1 MKQVL
6 QTIKYRFTALLL
18 AVLMLSSSVVLPVEA
33 EGLLSADNFDV
44 EQTGLLTGQQPQ
56 KEPAE
61 PQPVLQNLTE
71 DTPPAEPQR
80 TLICQITE
88 HTHEDGQCW
97 QYLPVCGMEEGELHV
112 HEDACLEP
120 QLVCKLPVQEAHA
133 HVDACYG
140 ISETV
145 NCGKPET
152 EAHQHSAE
160 NGCYTA
166 RQVLDCSEQL
176 EAHTHSE
183 TCTVIDKNLICQLST
198 EPHVHSDSCFK
209 TTRTDI
215 CTLPETQEHK
225 HSDGCL
231 SEPVQICENTDPA
244 HVHEA
249 ACYTSDV
256 ICGLEETE
264 GHSHQAGVC
273 YTETTE
279 TVCGK
284 NEGDAHV
291 HAEECYS
298 STERYTCGLK
308 VSEGHTH
315 GETCYKTQ
323 EELTCKK
330 PVSEG
335 HVHTDQCKYGL
346 ICGKAVTEGHQH
358 NDACYA
364 PACDLPTDVPH
375 KHEDACYGEEK
386 TLICQRTEHVHGD
399 KCYQSAPPAADALS
413 DRVLDALQRYVTV
426 SGSLPADVELTATVY
441 GIDAYDSLK
450 NQIVDYL
457 REGEQV
463 AFGYDISLIRSVDG
477 VEEIYQPEDEVTVT
491 VKVPASLLKQ
501 LGYDSVEALAE
512 YLNLYH
518 VHEDVVEPLTF
529 VADDT
534 TGTLSF
540 VVERFSDIIG
550 TVAPASAADLY
561 TALMGAT
568 TSDVFQYTLTNAAE
582 ADARGLTSEQI
593 NELLDQANALGA
605 DDATETI
612 LVDLRDQ
619 GIWKGYFADGYKVLT
634 EQGGKLTAG
643 NYRLSRN
650 LKMSQPDGANYDFVT
665 TGKVTIDLNGYVLE
679 GSGKGCLIDNDGKL
693 TIQDSRPDT
702 GPHYFR
708 KTTAASKQ
716 PWEYVKSSD
725 TTDCVTVYGG
735 ILTGGRDKTAYN
747 AGSGGGGA
755 IRMPSVGANNTSYIF
770 TLESGTIIGNS
781 STRCGGA
788 VYGGVSYMK
797 GGNVMGN
804 YGARYTGGFSLSGKF
819 ELSGGYI
826 GQNNSNPDDKYN
838 TTTNEQEFYDNAQVI
853 IGGSSQFTMKAGK
866 IDGNVST
873 VSYTNNKTFLDFYF
887 SGGEINGDFRL
898 LNELEAFISG
908 GTINGSIFMY
918 QGTCNVSGTAVIENG
933 EREEGGGVCI
943 RSGTFNMSG
952 GTIRNSKATDGG
964 AVYIGM
970 KAIPKNMKE
979 VTAVFNMTGGTI
991 QNCQADRNG
1000 GAVYMEVLEKEG
1012 VTTTISFSI
1021 SDGVISGNKASED
1034 GGAIYLAGG
1043 ELNVSGGSIQNNTAD
1058 QNGGGLYLD
1067 GGDFT
1072 MTDGSITRNT
1082 AADNGGG
1089 GYVSAGNVTIVDGTV
1104 SYNTAGTDGGGF
1116 YVSSDETA
1124 VEVVMLSGDLQ
1135 NNKAARN
1142 GGGMAVVSN
1151 SDQDILVEI
1160 GCLMDHSA
1168 DDFPYSGEKY
1178 QEYVPHQHK
1187 DCPVVA
1193 ENRAEKDGGGFYL
1206 SSSKS
1211 NLYFYCIEE
1220 KGNVSENN
1228 TDCYSMDVEGGKV
1241 EIGDKEYH
1249 NCHRHDSDDTPRGK
1263 VSFESTIL
1271 VTGGQVDIY
1280 GDMDNPYFKDEIT
1293 VDIQPGTGSCYVD
1306 HRRSDG
1312 DLRYKVHYVE
1322 NFLVDG
1328 ERTGLY
1334 IAEQYEAVNNVCN
1347 VDIAGSTFNRPG
1359 YKIVG
1364 WNTLSEPTAG
1374 NPGNEYEAGSTYDLC
1389 RLTEEDGMGISQS
1402 SCGESCCSG
1411 TYSDSKLLKLYAQWE
1426 RKGYVIRFEKNQP
1439 EGAAVSGTM
1448 EDMACTQGADNPLP
1462 PNQFKCAGYVFLGWS
1477 QDREATVAKYMDGR
1491 NVYDITDEDSVMVRL
1506 YAVWKPCDHPEHELK
1521 YQAEDAV
1528 LTQYCPLCMGETRY
1542 GHKAEAELDADT
1554 VVYDGHEHG
1563 AELWVENNWIGANP
1577 TVNYVKTYDAKW
1589 DAADADHVYQT
1600 WGTPGTTEVPVHA
1613 GDYTAS
1619 IAAGGAVAKTE
1630 YQILRDK
1637 WPTPSVPQYTY
1648 ADGKI
1653 TITDPTGETYEYRS
1667 RCLLLPQD
1675 DPVLWQDEP
1684 SFNITTYN
1692 TYYYF
1697 YVRQR
1702 EDRDHEASNENE
1714 STIYLSQSAASI
1726 VYFHYGEGISVENA
1740 SVAGAGNFAF
1750 KTGPMD
1756 GWHKRDWSVKIT
1768 KGTEDGET
1776 ATYTQDAGTDRYTL
1790 TSLGEAK
1797 AFHVTIQGVARNAV
1811 ITATA
1816 ENGQIFDTIR
1826 DETLDISRDS
1836 AFTVEYSVTN
1846 YRPDE
1851 YSAQMLTFSGPLPE
1865 NTRIIL
1871 MTTDSEGNHQ
1881 YWYHTGAVADSLNLT
1896 AFRKM
1901 GDQQVV
1907 PFSYPTAGAEEQS
1920 YRYRFMVDFSQTQAG
1935 VSGEKL
1941 TMSLELTPNTGYP
1954 AVSCGEDA
1962 ALQNAAVFTM
1972 TANQPSGQLTLQY
1985 QASAGHASIWENRK
1999 PALVLS
2005 LSGSGANAPQL
2016 PPDVKLTVTN
2026 GDEEIDYPLRD
2037 GCRFIVPMDRLNDFA
2052 QVQTL
2057 QLALKSALFDRDQTV
2072 AFTADW
2078 YVSDSMSD
2086 TAPMAGDVE
2095 ASASISLSAQ
2105 KTAAPSVRIDS
2116 SQRIC
2121 RQGENLSAKVT
2132 VQNIPDDWT
2141 LTARLLRAQTD
2152 AGGKTVYVD
2161 TAYKQTL
2168 TTSMNLLTKDYT
2180 FALTGQD
2187 AGNFCL
2193 QIVGTMG
2200 SGGNQVNLLEARHY
2214 FILEAA
2220 DNTVSANAAQ

>member
-1 MKQVL
+1 MGVGGGVHFEVAISKVSTVVRPFYDL
-6 QTIKYRFTALLL
+6 YAYVDGASIHDNRADNGGGIAMEVAYDYECG
-18 AVLMLSSSVVLPVEA
+18 VYIYEGSSVYNNEA
-33 EGLLSADNFDV
+33 QNGGGVYIASQTVYAGNEGFHIEGGSIYDN
-44 EQTGLLTGQQPQ
+44 
-56 KEPAE
+56 
-61 PQPVLQNLTE
+61 
-71 DTPPAEPQR
+71 
-80 TLICQITE
+80 
-88 HTHEDGQCW
+88 
-97 QYLPVCGMEEGELHV
+97 
-112 HEDACLEP
+112 
-120 QLVCKLPVQEAHA
+120 
-133 HVDACYG
+133 
-140 ISETV
+140 
-145 NCGKPET
+145 
-152 EAHQHSAE
+152 SAE
-160 NGCYTA
+160 
-166 RQVLDCSEQL
+166 
-176 EAHTHSE
+176 
-183 TCTVIDKNLICQLST
+183 
-198 EPHVHSDSCFK
+198 
-209 TTRTDI
+209 
-215 CTLPETQEHK
+215 
-225 HSDGCL
+225 
-231 SEPVQICENTDPA
+231 
-244 HVHEA
+244 
-249 ACYTSDV
+249 
-256 ICGLEETE
+256 
-264 GHSHQAGVC
+264 
-273 YTETTE
+273 
-279 TVCGK
+279 
-284 NEGDAHV
+284 
-291 HAEECYS
+291 
-298 STERYTCGLK
+298 
-308 VSEGHTH
+308 
-315 GETCYKTQ
+315 
-323 EELTCKK
+323 
-330 PVSEG
+330 
-335 HVHTDQCKYGL
+335 
-346 ICGKAVTEGHQH
+346 
-358 NDACYA
+358 
-364 PACDLPTDVPH
+364 
-375 KHEDACYGEEK
+375 
-386 TLICQRTEHVHGD
+386 
-399 KCYQSAPPAADALS
+399 QS
-413 DRVLDALQRYVTV
+413 
-426 SGSLPADVELTATVY
+426 
-441 GIDAYDSLK
+441 
-450 NQIVDYL
+450 
-457 REGEQV
+457 
-463 AFGYDISLIRSVDG
+463 
-477 VEEIYQPEDEVTVT
+477 
-491 VKVPASLLKQ
+491 
-501 LGYDSVEALAE
+501 
-512 YLNLYH
+512 
-518 VHEDVVEPLTF
+518 
-529 VADDT
+529 
-534 TGTLSF
+534 
-540 VVERFSDIIG
+540 
-550 TVAPASAADLY
+550 
-561 TALMGAT
+561 
-568 TSDVFQYTLTNAAE
+568 
-582 ADARGLTSEQI
+582 
-593 NELLDQANALGA
+593 
-605 DDATETI
+605 
-612 LVDLRDQ
+612 
-619 GIWKGYFADGYKVLT
+619 
-634 EQGGKLTAG
+634 
-643 NYRLSRN
+643 
-650 LKMSQPDGANYDFVT
+650 
-665 TGKVTIDLNGYVLE
+665 
-679 GSGKGCLIDNDGKL
+679 
-693 TIQDSRPDT
+693 
-702 GPHYFR
+702 
-708 KTTAASKQ
+708 
-716 PWEYVKSSD
+716 
-725 TTDCVTVYGG
+725 
-735 ILTGGRDKTAYN
+735 
-747 AGSGGGGA
+747 
-755 IRMPSVGANNTSYIF
+755 
-770 TLESGTIIGNS
+770 
-781 STRCGGA
+781 GGA
-788 VYGGVSYMK
+788 VYVASGSAYISGGVLENNTAVN
-797 GGNVMGN
+797 GGGIYV
-804 YGARYTGGFSLSGKF
+804 A
-819 ELSGGYI
+819 
-826 GQNNSNPDDKYN
+826 
-838 TTTNEQEFYDNAQVI
+838 
-853 IGGSSQFTMKAGK
+853 
-866 IDGNVST
+866 DGNV
-873 VSYTNNKTFLDFYF
+873 D
-887 SGGEINGDFRL
+887 
-898 LNELEAFISG
+898 
-908 GTINGSIFMY
+908 M
-918 QGTCNVSGTAVIENG
+918 
-933 EREEGGGVCI
+933 
-943 RSGTFNMSG
+943 
-952 GTIRNSKATDGG
+952 
-964 AVYIGM
+964 
-970 KAIPKNMKE
+970 
-979 VTAVFNMTGGTI
+979 
-991 QNCQADRNG
+991 
-1000 GAVYMEVLEKEG
+1000 
-1012 VTTTISFSI
+1012 
-1021 SDGVISGNKASED
+1021 
-1034 GGAIYLAGG
+1034 
-1043 ELNVSGGSIQNNTAD
+1043 SGGSIQNNTAD

-1135 NNKAARN
+1135 NNEAARN

-1168 DDFPYSGEKY
+1168 DDFLYSGEKY
-1178 QEYVPHQHK
+1178 QEYAPHQHK

-1211 NLYFYCIEE
+1211 KLYFYCIEE

-1249 NCHRHDSDDTPRGK
+1249 NCYQHAGNDTPRGK

-1280 GDMDNPYFKDEIT
+1280 GDMDNPYFKEEIT
-1293 VDIQPGTGSCYVD
+1293 VDIQPGTGSHYVD

-1312 DLRYKVHYVE
+1312 DKDYKVHYVE

-1374 NPGNEYEAGSTYDLC
+1374 NPGNEYEVGSTYDLC
-1389 RLTEEDGMGISQS
+1389 QLTEADGMGISQS
-1402 SCGESCCSG
+1402 SCGESCCSD

-1477 QDREATVAKYMDGR
+1477 QDREATVAVYMDGQ

-1521 YQAEDAV
+1521 YDAEGSV

-1577 TVNYVKTYDAKW
+1577 TVNYVKTYEEKW
-1589 DAADADHVYQT
+1589 DKDDTDHVYET
-1600 WGTPGTTEVPVHA
+1600 WKAPGTTKVPVHA

-1619 IAAGGAVAKTE
+1619 IAAGDAVAKTE

-1648 ADGKI
+1648 ETGETGEI
-1653 TITDPTGETYEYRS
+1653 TITDPTGANYEYKSVR
-1667 RCLLLPQD
+1667 LDGAVQHPTE
-1675 DPVLWQDEP
+1675 WQNETT
-1684 SFNITTYN
+1684 FAITTYN

-1702 EDRDHEASNENE
+1702 EDRNHEASDENE
-1714 STIYLSQSAASI
+1714 STIYLSESAASI

-1756 GWHKRDWSVKIT
+1756 GWHKSDWSVKIT
-1768 KGTEDGET
+1768 KETEDGAS
-1776 ATYTQDAGTDRYTL
+1776 ATCTQDAGTDTYTL
-1790 TSLGEAK
+1790 TKLDEAT

-1871 MTTDSEGNHQ
+1871 MTTDSEGKHQ
-1881 YWYHTGAVADSLNLT
+1881 YWYRIGAVSGPLNLT

-1907 PFSYPTAGAEEQS
+1907 PFSYPTEGAEEQS
-1920 YRYRFMVDFSQTQAG
+1920 FRYRFMVDFSQTQAG
-1935 VSGEKL
+1935 VAGEKL
-1941 TMSLELTPNTGYP
+1941 TMSLKLTPNTGYP

-1972 TANQPSGQLTLQY
+1972 TANQQSGQLTLQY

-2005 LSGSGANAPQL
+2005 LSDSGENAPQL

-2037 GCRFIVPMDRLNDFA
+2037 KCRFIVPMDRLNDFA

-2095 ASASISLSAQ
+2095 ASENISLSAQ

-2121 RQGENLSAKVT
+2121 RQGENLSARVT

-2220 DNTVSANAAQ
+2220 DNTVSANTAQ